1 MPFICTPMGFFQTE
15 FLTSSQIGPEE
26 QKAVLQ
32 VTVLNE
38 MCKKYPPSVGYQKA
52 FMKNLLHKVLDYCLL
67 LMGWVFGVYCHFQNF
82 YVPCDYQ
89 TFLG

>member
-1 MPFICTPMGFFQTE
+1 MFFFFQTE

-32 VTVLNE
+32 VTVLND

-52 FMKNLLHKVLDYCLL
+52 FMKNLLHKVRYQII
-67 LMGWVFGVYCHFQNF
+67 VY
-82 YVPCDYQ
+82 Y
-89 TFLG
+89 